1 MISRVGCVYSGCCF
15 RNLESACTFTDGY
28 LGNLII
34 LSESLLS
41 YESRRLGGERF
52 ESVLSLLY
60 SALFHETNSVR
71 CEELVGKHLISKF
84 TQSTSIPTPS
94 SDIPIRVFN
103 SFFAFKNYP
112 LMEDNAAEMWR

>member
-1 MISRVGCVYSGCCF
+1 MFIRVCCF
-15 RNLESACTFTDGY
+15 RNLESACTFTAGY

-71 CEELVGKHLISKF
+71 CEELVGKPLISKF
-84 TQSTSIPTPS
+84 TQSTSIPTPF
-94 SDIPIRVFN
+94 SDIPEVLLYESSIHSMHSRTI
-103 SFFAFKNYP
+103 Y
-112 LMEDNAAEMWR
+112 L